1 MEQYQPGAEQAP
13 EASGSQAVQML
24 RKHAK
29 DGTLKEILADW
40 KWILSLCKGHWW
52 GICLYTLCG
61 MGTSAIALV
70 SGIASKHLID
80 CIVSLDRQRLLP
92 LAVIMMVTA
101 AISVA
106 FRSFTSRFSAR
117 LSISIH
123 NHIHETVFDSLIHS
137 KWLEIRKFSTGD
149 LLSRF
154 SGDLSTVAGCAFSWL
169 PNVIIQSFTVLATLA
184 VVLYYDP
191 MMALI
196 AFASTPILLFVSRRL
211 MRRQREHNKRMR
223 QVSSGMSA
231 FQAESFRNVDTL
243 KSFGVEDDILGKLRR
258 WQREQKDATLA
269 YNDFSIRTNLWLTVM
284 GTAVQY
290 LAMGYCL
297 WRLWRGEILFG
308 TMVLFLQQRSQL
320 SSAFSALVSQIP
332 VVLSGSVAAERIR
345 ELTELE
351 KEPRQDHR
359 PHPQGRCSLEMHSVQ
374 ASYSD
379 DGRVVLSDV
388 NLSVPA
394 GSAVALVGPSGEG
407 KSTLMRLMLGLVP
420 PEQGQVFLVD
430 GHGQRFDMG
439 ADTRGYIAY
448 VPQGN
453 TVLAGNIASNLQL
466 VNPLATEEEMQAA
479 LEDACAW
486 EFVKEMPGGLY
497 AFIGEGGKGLSE
509 GQAQRIA
516 IARALVRRAPVLLLD
531 EVTSALDHDTEQ
543 KVLANLMRRG
553 VTCVTAT
560 HRSSVL
566 GLCSRVYQV
575 RGGSVELLREEDI
588 QKLMQP
594 EDAIRRSRDAANP

>member
-1 MEQYQPGAEQAP
+1 MEQYRPAP
-13 EASGSQAVQML
+13 EEIQEASGSQAMRTL
-24 RKHAK
+24 RMHAK

-40 KWILSLCKGHWW
+40 KWILSLCRGHRW
-52 GICLYTLCG
+52 GIFLYTLCG
-61 MGTSAIALV
+61 IGASAIALV
-70 SGIASKHLID
+70 SGVASKYLID
-80 CIVSLDRQRLLP
+80 CIVSLNRQRLLP
-92 LAVIMMVTA
+92 LAAIMMVTA
-101 AISVA
+101 AVSLV
-106 FRSFTSRFSAR
+106 FRSFTSRFGAR
-117 LSISIH
+117 LSVTIH
-123 NHIHETVFDSLIHS
+123 NHIQETVFSQLLRS
-137 KWLEIRKFSTGD
+137 KWLELRKFSTGD

-154 SGDLSTVAGCAFSWL
+154 GGDLNTVANCAFSWL

-196 AFASTPILLFVSRRL
+196 AFASTPVLLFASRRL
-211 MRRQREHNKRMR
+211 MRRQRGYNKHLR

-231 FQAESFRNVDTL
+231 FQAESFRNIDTL
-243 KSFGVEDDILGKLRR
+243 KSFGVEADTVSKLRR
-258 WQREQKDATLA
+258 WQRDYKDATLS

-290 LAMGYCL
+290 LAMAYCL

-320 SSAFSALVSQIP
+320 SAAFSALVSQVP

-345 ELTELE
+345 ELTQLE
-351 KEPRQDHR
+351 KEPRQENR
-359 PHPQGRCSLEMHSVQ
+359 AQPQGRCSLEMRRVQ
-374 ASYSD
+374 ASYGD
-379 DGRVVLSDV
+379 DGRVVLSNVD
-388 NLSVPA
+388 LMVPA
-394 GSAVALVGPSGEG
+394 GTTAALVGPSGEG

-420 PEQGQVFLVD
+420 PEQGQVSLVD
-430 GHGQRFDMG
+430 EAGRRFDMG
-439 ADTRGYIAY
+439 ADTRGCIAY

-453 TVLAGNIASNLQL
+453 TVLAGSIAANLRL
-466 VNPLATEEEMQAA
+466 VNPHASEAEMQAA

-497 AFIGEGGKGLSE
+497 AVIGEGGKGLSE

-531 EVTSALDHDTEQ
+531 EVTSALDHETEQ

-560 HRSSVL
+560 HRPSVL
-566 GLCSRVYQV
+566 GQCSRVYQV
-575 RGGSVELLREEDI
+575 RSGGVELLKDADI
-588 QKLMQP
+588 RKLMQP
-594 EDAIRRSRDAANP
+594 EPV